1 MKVTNDGF
9 CEPCLGCRPSLL
21 AAGIKLHP
29 LPRNGLSSLFHARQ
43 RARLNFIDDRNAVL
57 STNSFLLF
65 LDCVVN
71 RAMIRLIRSKT
82 NVYIDDRV
90 NRHDFFLFK

>member
-29 LPRNGLSSLFHARQ
+29 PSPRNGGLSSLFHARET
-43 RARLNFIDDRNAVL
+43 RLDFIDDRNEAIYEFYV
-57 STNSFLLF
+57 SPPIVPSIASDDNW
-65 LDCVVN
+65 
-71 RAMIRLIRSKT
+71 IIRSKM
-82 NVYIDDRV
+82 NVHSDD
-90 NRHDFFLFK
+90 

>member
-29 LPRNGLSSLFHARQ
+29 LILPQKRFVIPLS
-43 RARLNFIDDRNAVL
+43 RARTSLDFIDDRNAAYL
-57 STNSFLLF
+57 RILF
-65 LDCVVN
+65 LDCLVN
-71 RAMIRLIRSKT
+71 RAIIG
-82 NVYIDDRV
+82 
-90 NRHDFFLFK
+90 